1 MALENVAKFEEL
13 LRTDET
19 IKAKMD
25 ELFSAWEGD
34 KTNDEAAF
42 EAVVAPVA
50 AEAGLP
56 FTYEELKEGADG
68 ADVDDDQLEAVAGG
82 GFCFILGGTN
92 GREVECSEGGRAC
105 AYIGVTMGGC

>member
-13 LRTDET
+13 LRADEA
-19 IKAKMD
+19 AKSKID

-34 KTNDEAAF
+34 KADEEAVF

-56 FTYEELKEGADG
+56 FTYEELKECASDK
-68 ADVDDDQLEAVAGG
+68 DVDDEQLEAVAGG
-82 GFCFILGGTN
+82 
-92 GREVECSEGGRAC
+92 A
-105 AYIGVTMGGC
+105 IGVTMGFISSLDNDDQPEGSCHFRL